1 VTALFRRGA
10 AAAAALSLATG
21 LIAAPAQAATAS
33 PWHLYTVPVKG
44 QATLDAI
51 VSLQHHDAWAAG
63 FTITPSAARPS
74 ASKCADVGFLDS
86 LLLHWNGQRWQRVTV
101 PDLGRINEMSA
112 ASPTDIWAAADCG
125 VLHWNGRRWA
135 AVAYPRPHAQQVSA
149 ASLVADRPGDTWL
162 LGATYNS
169 QTEVA
174 GVFMD
179 RWNGRSWRRIPLPV
193 LGSQAGLAAVAAQ
206 GQGSAWT
213 VGSLPGGPA
222 TPGTFILLHWNGRTW
237 QRTTPPKVSLWTKF
251 LNAVTILSARNV
263 WAVGWG
269 KPEPEENQPRHPIA
283 LHWNGRR
290 WSSAPVPS
298 GRGELYQVTPAGRQL
313 WACGDTFSPDATSYA
328 MELLRLSGGRWVRS
342 PVPLAGEGSLFGEAA
357 APGGRLWVVGAT
369 GANRPVLALRS

>member
-1 VTALFRRGA
+1 VTALFRRGV

-63 FTITPSAARPS
+63 FTITPSAARPA

-149 ASLVADRPGDTWL
+149 ASLVADRPDDTWL

-179 RWNGRSWRRIPLPV
+179 RWNGRSWRRIPLPA

-206 GQGSAWT
+206 GPGSAWT
-213 VGSLPGGPA
+213 VGSLPAGTT
-222 TPGTFILLHWNGRTW
+222 TPGTFILLHWDGRAW
-237 QRTTPPKVSLWTKF
+237 QRTTPPKVSL
-251 LNAVTILSARNV
+251 
-263 WAVGWG
+263 
-269 KPEPEENQPRHPIA
+269 
-283 LHWNGRR
+283 

-298 GRGELYQVTPAGRQL
+298 GRGELYQLTQAGRQL
-313 WACGDTFSPDATSYA
+313 WACGDTFSPDATSYT
-328 MELLRLSGGRWVRS
+328 MELLRLSGSRWVRS
-342 PVPLAGEGSLFGEAA
+342 SVPLPGEGSLFGEAA
-357 APGGRLWVVGAT
+357 ASGGRLWVVGAT
-369 GANRPVLALRS
+369 GANRPVIALRS